1 MKIEIKTK
9 KKFDAVK
16 FMRQQ
21 RDRVTQII
29 KGMSWIEW
37 RLLPEFV
44 HFTSRRPVSHSSPL
58 QFFPSIRTEI
68 WRDLTV

>member
-1 MKIEIKTK
+1 MKTKVKKK

-29 KGMSWIEW
+29 TGMTAEQELEYFRKKSE
-37 RLLPEFV
+37 EF
-44 HFTSRRPVSHSSPL
+44 RKRK
-58 QFFPSIRTEI
+58 
-68 WRDLTV
+68 